1 MPPLWRVLERHLE
14 FICVREQIRQ
24 RRNEPWE
31 TRMSVLVADE
41 LPSAFE
47 GVVKPGF
54 WHRLARAL
62 DASFA
67 NRSKRAMPIEAL
79 RRSRRDIERCRRL
92 LRRDVRV
99 PVRSNSAAVAPAG
112 SHR

>member
-1 MPPLWRVLERHLE
+1 
-14 FICVREQIRQ
+14 
-24 RRNEPWE
+24 
-31 TRMSVLVADE
+31 MSVLAAGE
-41 LPSAFE
+41 LHHAFE
-47 GVVKPGF
+47 GVLKPGF
-54 WHRLARAL
+54 WRRLARAL

-67 NRSKRAMPIEAL
+67 NRSKRTMLTDAL

-99 PVRSNSAAVAPAG
+99 PVGSHPAVVAPAI

>member
-1 MPPLWRVLERHLE
+1 
-14 FICVREQIRQ
+14 
-24 RRNEPWE
+24 
-31 TRMSVLVADE
+31 MSVLAADE
-41 LPSAFE
+41 LPPAFE

-54 WHRLARAL
+54 WQRLARAL

-67 NRSKRAMPIEAL
+67 NRSKRVMPVEEL

-99 PVRSNSAAVAPAG
+99 PVRSNSADCSARGFTSVTL
-112 SHR
+112 R

>member
-1 MPPLWRVLERHLE
+1 
-14 FICVREQIRQ
+14 
-24 RRNEPWE
+24 
-31 TRMSVLVADE
+31 MSVLAADG
-41 LPSAFE
+41 LPPALG

-54 WHRLARAL
+54 WQRLARAL

-67 NRSKRAMPIEAL
+67 NRSKRAVPVDAL

-99 PVRSNSAAVAPAG
+99 PVGSHSAAVAPAV
-112 SHR
+112 SDL